1 MMCYVLSTFCAAKVI
16 WKRSPKWISLK
27 TRTSRCNMDCENI
40 SFRKGWKP
48 KTIKMAA
55 HVLPVSTFIV
65 LLKIITFMQ
74 IHSQMLSWL
83 CFIQINLYSAQNE
96 IFLLLFFI
104 SFNFQI
110 SILFLFK
117 HFHCVVLVKRQFY
130 IVINWKYC
138 GLHYDLKRSLWGTV
152 TQDNWSG
159 HSSSRW
165 GQKVKTDISHMTK
178 RLKEMKVKSL
188 KITIIS
194 LISCLLRAWTWGD
207 KR

>member
-1 MMCYVLSTFCAAKVI
+1 MVQTQINRTVIIVITPLLMYTDPYVHMCVILAYEYPWIKAIPATYLFVWQVYIRESICHTHQSMGANDVLCTKYFLCCEN
-16 WKRSPKWISLK
+16 SPKWISLK
-27 TRTSRCNMDCENI
+27 TRTSHCNMDCENR
-40 SFRKGWKP
+40 SFKKGWCMFKSCKP

-96 IFLLLFFI
+96 IFLLLFI

-117 HFHCVVLVKRQFY
+117 NFHCVVLVLY
-130 IVINWKYC
+130 SY
-138 GLHYDLKRSLWGTV
+138 
-152 TQDNWSG
+152 
-159 HSSSRW
+159 
-165 GQKVKTDISHMTK
+165 
-178 RLKEMKVKSL
+178 
-188 KITIIS
+188 
-194 LISCLLRAWTWGD
+194 
-207 KR
+207 